1 MKLLDKKLKKIK
13 NGTFTLKDFIIADA
27 KDADMGFGI
36 QAPGNIR
43 DLKGVKT
50 NNFLN
55 KEDYIKK
62 IVKMTRSEL
71 VDVMLMSAS
80 TAEKTFKM
88 NLFKNSKVTPAIRFN
103 DSSDIWALRHGNY
116 NKKFGH
122 PFRTSRLDL
131 IKKYCNLGLYA
142 ITFCNDR
149 DLDIYTLNKYKEFRI
164 EANKYKFKHFL
175 EVFNPNQSIGLN
187 HKELGKYINDC
198 IIKTLAGVV
207 ELEMPLFLKIVF
219 NGKAAIE
226 ELANYDPK
234 NLIVGVLGGS
244 KGTTRDTFELVKQSS
259 QSGAKVALFGRKIN
273 LSEDPQMLVY
283 LMREVVNSN
292 ITTKDAVKKYHS
304 DLKRKKLFA
313 DTKLEDDIEITEKSL
328 RQ

>member
-13 NGTFTLKDFIIADA
+13 NGTFTLRDFIIADA

-43 DLKGVKT
+43 DVKGIKT

-55 KEDYIKK
+55 HENYVKK
-62 IVKMTRSEL
+62 IIKMTKSEL

-103 DSSDIWALRHGNY
+103 DTSDIWSLRHGNY
-116 NKKFGH
+116 NKKFGY

-131 IKKYCNLGLYA
+131 LKKYCSLGLYA

-164 EANKYKFKHFL
+164 EANKHKLKHFL
-175 EVFNPNQSIGLN
+175 EVFNPNQSIGLD
-187 HKELGKYINDC
+187 HKQIGSYINDC

-219 NGKAAIE
+219 NGKAALE
-226 ELANYDPK
+226 ELANYDSK

-283 LMREVVNSN
+283 LMREVVNLN
-292 ITTKDAVKKYHS
+292 LTTKDAVKKYHS
-304 DLKRKKLFA
+304 ELKRKKLVT
-313 DTKLEDDIEITEKSL
+313 DIKLEDDIEITEKSL
-328 RQ
+328 KL

>member
-103 DSSDIWALRHGNY
+103 DSTDIWALRHGNY

-122 PFRTSRLDL
+122 PFRTSRLD
-131 IKKYCNLGLYA
+131 
-142 ITFCNDR
+142 
-149 DLDIYTLNKYKEFRI
+149 
-164 EANKYKFKHFL
+164 
-175 EVFNPNQSIGLN
+175 
-187 HKELGKYINDC
+187 
-198 IIKTLAGVV
+198 
-207 ELEMPLFLKIVF
+207 
-219 NGKAAIE
+219 
-226 ELANYDPK
+226 
-234 NLIVGVLGGS
+234 
-244 KGTTRDTFELVKQSS
+244 
-259 QSGAKVALFGRKIN
+259 
-273 LSEDPQMLVY
+273 
-283 LMREVVNSN
+283 
-292 ITTKDAVKKYHS
+292 
-304 DLKRKKLFA
+304 
-313 DTKLEDDIEITEKSL
+313 
-328 RQ
+328 